1 MRHSPIIIANTIKTR
16 ITESK
21 LQPEKP
27 PKGSTLI
34 GRSLFD
40 FSISFRVRL
49 VLTILL
55 SGLMLT
61 MGLFGIGGQTLSWAA
76 PAQNPHLQT
85 VPPRPP
91 DDDPPPPDSDPPA
104 EAPASPS
111 DRGDG
116 DNTPAQPPEQQD
128 NESQNESQPTQPPAP
143 QDNGGQDTV
152 QPTPNPK
159 QESGP
164 DQNQVPPA
172 PPSQEEVDGAS
183 ATSPQADLSL
193 SQTVD
198 NPTPNLAE
206 VITFTIVISNN
217 GPSKA
222 TNVVVSDLLPL
233 GLILSSTMP
242 SQGRYN
248 SNTGLWAV
256 GTITHSESITLS
268 LMVTVTSAG
277 TVTNTAEIAAA
288 HPSDPDSTPGN
299 GLEHEDDWDSVPIVT
314 LLETSPTTQFG
325 SDSVTFASASA
336 SASGSLFGWVG
347 SLSWLYA
354 LCLGAILILSGIY
367 LVNRA

>member
-16 ITESK
+16 LTESK
-21 LQPEKP
+21 LQLERP
-27 PKGSTLI
+27 PKGSTP
-34 GRSLFD
+34 
-40 FSISFRVRL
+40 ISFRVRL
-49 VLTILL
+49 GLTVLL
-55 SGLMLT
+55 SGLMLM
-61 MGLFGIGGQTLSWAA
+61 MGLFGIGGQSLSWAA

-91 DDDPPPPDSDPPA
+91 DDEPPPPESDLPA

-116 DNTPAQPPEQQD
+116 DTTPTQPPEQQD

-159 QESGP
+159 QESGL
-164 DQNQVPPA
+164 DQNQVSPA
-172 PPSQEEVDGAS
+172 PPSQAEDEVDGAS
-183 ATSPQADLSL
+183 ATFPQADLSL

-198 NPTPNLAE
+198 NPTPNLGE
-206 VITFTIVISNN
+206 VITFTITISNN
-217 GPSKA
+217 GPSNA
-222 TNVVVSDLLPL
+222 TNVVMSDPLPL
-233 GLILSSTMP
+233 GLILSSTIP
-242 SQGRYN
+242 SQGSYN
-248 SNTGLWAV
+248 SGSGLWAV
-256 GTITHSESITLS
+256 GTITYSESVTLS
-268 LMVTVTSAG
+268 LVVTVTSAG
-277 TVTNTAEIAAA
+277 TVTNTTEIAAA

>member
-1 MRHSPIIIANTIKTR
+1 MRHSPII
-16 ITESK
+16 
-21 LQPEKP
+21 
-27 PKGSTLI
+27 
-34 GRSLFD
+34 SL
-40 FSISFRVRL
+40 RVRL

-61 MGLFGIGGQTLSWAA
+61 MELFGIGGQPLSWAA

-91 DDDPPPPDSDPPA
+91 DDPPPPPPDSDPPA

-111 DRGDG
+111 DKGEG

-128 NESQNESQPTQPPAP
+128 NESQNGSQPTQSPAP

-152 QPTPNPK
+152 QLTPNSK

-172 PPSQEEVDGAS
+172 LPSQEEDEVDGAS
-183 ATSPQADLSL
+183 AAFPQADLSL

-198 NPTPNLAE
+198 NPTPDLAE
-206 VITFTIVISNN
+206 IITFTLAISNN
-217 GPSKA
+217 GPSNA
-222 TNVVVSDLLPL
+222 TNVVVSDPLPL
-233 GLILSSTMP
+233 GLILSSTIP
-242 SQGRYN
+242 SQGSYN
-248 SNTGLWAV
+248 SGSGLWTV
-256 GTITHSESITLS
+256 GTITHAESITLS
-268 LMVTVTSAG
+268 LVVTVTSAG

-314 LLETSPTTQFG
+314 LLETSLTTQFG